1 MKNLLI
7 AIIILSTA
15 FSSSIFAQKKN
26 TDKIEL
32 ELQKYF
38 IRHGQRGGT
47 TSDIMPYI
55 IINGKY
61 IEDKDYDKKFFRS
74 IFSDCPT
81 AYKRSK
87 LYLDKYRKSK
97 KIKRIGFW
105 TGLSVG
111 TAGIAYFLS
120 KKNKNSLYYS
130 GLSAIAGMSITY
142 LFRYKA
148 KKIRQSGYKHLKSGV
163 DYYDKNCYVES
174 TDFDTKNTSD
184 STEPTKPKKIKRNK
198 FKRKY
203 EIKMDNFRRTSFL
216 RLAINYVGL
225 KFGYST
231 LQVFPGIELSYF
243 KNGLS
248 INSEINSAIFDGESL
263 IWLTDYSDSH
273 SAYPTKVNRPLHM
286 QVGISYPLISTT
298 KPYRP
303 TTLLGKNRTINY
315 TLETGGGKKL
325 VTYGILLRVDYDKST
340 KRILAFRDA
349 STSFA
354 PSTNSLGIKVVNPIF
369 FQSSSNLAIGLNR
382 NVFSSYTLETNDN
395 RFKSHI
401 KSTTLVSSYAVAK
414 FSLNHKFSD
423 MEYNA
428 VVKKYPIVFNDLDFT
443 KFGFATGVSLETK
456 SKFYGYKFSFE
467 LGLNPHIDKKNYKD
481 YYGQFKA
488 GILFGKVFN

>member
-32 ELQKYF
+32 ELQKYH
-38 IRHGQRGGT
+38 IQERYGT
-47 TSDIMPYI
+47 TSDIMPYF

-61 IEDKDYDKKFFRS
+61 IEDKDYNKKFFRS
-74 IFSDCPT
+74 IFGDCPT

-87 LYLDKYRKSK
+87 LYLDKYHKSK
-97 KIKRIGFW
+97 KVKRIGFW

-130 GLSAIAGMSITY
+130 GLSAIAGMTITG

-148 KKIRQSGYKHLKSGV
+148 KKIRQSGYKYLKSGV

-174 TDFDTKNTSD
+174 TDFDTKDTSVNNI
-184 STEPTKPKKIKRNK
+184 TNRKKNK
-198 FKRKY
+198 KNRFKRKY

-216 RLAINYVGL
+216 RLAINYFGL

-231 LQVFPGIELSYF
+231 LQVFPGIELNYF

-263 IWLTDYSDSH
+263 VWLTDYSDSYT
-273 SAYPTKVNRPLHM
+273 AYPTKVNRPLHM

-298 KPYRP
+298 KTYRP
-303 TTLLGKNRTINY
+303 TTLLGKNRNINY

-325 VTYGILLRVDYDKST
+325 VTYGILLRLDYDKST
-340 KRILAFRDA
+340 KRILVFRDA

-354 PSTNSLGIKVVNPIF
+354 QSTNSLGIKVVNPIF
-369 FQSSSNLAIGLNR
+369 FQRSSNLAIGLNR

-401 KSTTLVSSYAVAK
+401 NSTTLVSSYAVAK
-414 FSLNHKFSD
+414 FSLNHKFSE

-428 VVKKYPIVFNDLDFT
+428 VVKKYPIVFNDLDYN
-443 KFGFATGVSLETK
+443 KIGFAAGVSLETK

-488 GILFGKVFN
+488 GVLFGKVFN